1 MPDRPEIHG
10 KTVDNLMF
18 ANDHTCCVCRTKG
31 KNVQVHHIDGNTSN
45 NAPENLAVLC
55 LDCHSRV
62 TGTEGLGRAYTPGE
76 LGQYKRTWEYMTRV
90 RLVGAE
96 APTSSSGGEISYFDR
111 IVCEILSMDDGDPR
125 IRERLQTL
133 SHLNIV
139 AGCTDDILGALF
151 YFTVASTMSHGQ
163 TATIVAN
170 LIPDLFLHLV
180 GPAHV
185 TLNTDDERRLE
196 EGVNRLDTIGKF
208 HGEFDKN
215 LEVVQAACD
224 NLYSM
229 AGIASLYNLA
239 SVIELVVTAL
249 QNTAEGCL
257 ATFEEHKEPLI
268 EGAEYAEQTIQ
279 KVRALA

>member
-1 MPDRPEIHG
+1 MSE
-10 KTVDNLMF
+10 TTDNLMF

-96 APTSSSGGEISYFDR
+96 APTSSSGGEVSYFDR

-125 IRERLQTL
+125 IREKLQTL
-133 SHLNIV
+133 SNLNIV

-151 YFTVASTMSHGQ
+151 HLTVMTLSHGQ
-163 TATIVAN
+163 TATMVAN

-180 GPAHV
+180 GPDHV
-185 TLNTDDERRLE
+185 ALGPDNERRLK
-196 EGVNRLDTIGKF
+196 EGVSRLDTIGSF

-215 LEVVQAACD
+215 LEVVRAACD

-229 AGIASLYNLA
+229 AEIASLYDLG
-239 SVIELVVTAL
+239 SVKELVVTAL

-257 ATFEEHKEPLI
+257 ATFEENKEPLSQ
-268 EGAEYAEQTIQ
+268 GAEYAEQAIQ
-279 KVRALA
+279 RVLKLM